1 MFILV
6 SLYNSLSYPTLLFYS
21 KPLLYFLLGS
31 DYADVRT
38 ILFLGE
44 EISSVNEER
53 DKGVFIT
60 ADLKSSAQCIDTEQ
74 KVQKILG
81 YVKRV

>member
-1 MFILV
+1 M
-6 SLYNSLSYPTLLFYS
+6 
-21 KPLLYFLLGS
+21 
-31 DYADVRT
+31 RT

-60 ADLKSSAQCIDTEQ
+60 ADLKSSAKCIDTEQ

-81 YVKRV
+81 YVKRLFR